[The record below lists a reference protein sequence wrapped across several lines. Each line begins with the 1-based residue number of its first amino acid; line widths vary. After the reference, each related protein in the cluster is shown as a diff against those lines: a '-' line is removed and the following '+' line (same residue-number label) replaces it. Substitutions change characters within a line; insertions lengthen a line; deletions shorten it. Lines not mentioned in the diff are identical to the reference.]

1 MLTRFAASQSVE
13 LAVPEQPIS
22 IEHYLRQPQRLVQAL
37 VDPSRVEILSG
48 EHFRLKMKPLSFMML
63 SLQPTVDMRVW
74 SSRRNVIYLQST
86 GCEIRGIEYINQRF
100 SLELVGELRLKQ
112 REQAAYLEGRA
123 DLAVS
128 VEMPP
133 ALQFTPRPLLEAT
146 GNGLLKSVLLTVK
159 QRLMHQL
166 LLDYR
171 HWVQTQAANEHL
183 RASSA
188 PLLGFTEQ
196 I

>member
-1 MLTRFAASQSVE
+1 MLTRFTASQSVE

-37 VDPSRVEILSG
+37 VDPSRVETLSG

-63 SLQPTVDMRVW
+63 SLQPTVDLRVW
-74 SSRRNVIYLQST
+74 SSHNHVIYLQST
-86 GCEIRGIEYINQRF
+86 GCEIRGVEYINQRF
-100 SLELVGELRLKQ
+100 SLELVGELRLKN
-112 REQAAYLEGRA
+112 RAQAAYLDGRA

-133 ALQFTPRPLLEAT
+133 PLQFTPRPLLEAT
-146 GNGLLKSVLLTVK
+146 GNGLLKSVLLTIK

-166 LLDYR
+166 LQDYR
-171 HWVQTQAANEHL
+171 HWAQTQAIGQRHQ
-183 RASSA
+183 ASGS